1 MEREGVR
8 VIFCYFGIRNECL
21 SGLFEILEVIIEEI
35 KINRKLYRR
44 KKRVL
49 GDYVRKLDRRSRCR
63 VNKSRYSSIR
73 LFIGWE
79 Y

>member
-8 VIFCYFGIRNECL
+8 VIFCRFGIRNECL

-49 GDYVRKLDRRSRCR
+49 GDYVYKLDR
-63 VNKSRYSSIR
+63 
-73 LFIGWE
+73 
-79 Y
+79 